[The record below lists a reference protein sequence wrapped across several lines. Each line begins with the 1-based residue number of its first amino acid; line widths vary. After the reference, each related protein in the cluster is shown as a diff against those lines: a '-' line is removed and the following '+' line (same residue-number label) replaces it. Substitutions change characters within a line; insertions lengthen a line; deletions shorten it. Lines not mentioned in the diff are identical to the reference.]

1 MNIIKRMLALGLM
14 TAASLAVA
22 EAQHQSF
29 DTPQAA
35 VEAFAAALE
44 RGDTATLEALLG
56 PGSESLVS
64 SGDAVQ
70 DAADRR
76 EFLDAYRARSAIVE
90 DGKDRRTLLIGGND
104 WPFPVPLVARGGR
117 WVLDGEAGVDEL
129 IYRRIGAN
137 ELGAIAVSRGFVE
150 AQNEYASE
158 GRDGD
163 PAGIYA
169 MKLLSDE
176 GRQNGLYWP
185 TAAGVPPSPAG
196 EFVANAAAEGYRRNP
211 VAYHGYRYRMLYRQ
225 GGNAAGGA
233 RDYFKDGLLTQGF
246 ALVAWP
252 AEYGVSGIMTFVV
265 NQDGDVFQRDL
276 GADTE
281 ARVAG
286 MSAFDPDRGWK
297 KVE

>member
-1 MNIIKRMLALGLM
+1 MNTIKRMLALGLM
-14 TAASLAVA
+14 TVASLAGAQV
-22 EAQHQSF
+22 QHQSF

-44 RGDTATLEALLG
+44 RGDTAALAGLLG

-70 DAADRR
+70 DAADRK
-76 EFLDAYRARSAIVE
+76 EFLDAYRTRSAIVE
-90 DGKDRRTLLIGGND
+90 DGKDRRTLVIGGND
-104 WPFPVPLVARGGR
+104 WPFPVPLLARGGR
-117 WVLDGEAGVDEL
+117 WMFDGAAGVDEL
-129 IYRRIGAN
+129 IYRRIGSN
-137 ELGAIAVSRGFVE
+137 ELGAIAVCRGFVE

-185 TAAGVPPSPAG
+185 TAAGDPPSPAG
-196 EFVANAAAEGYRRNP
+196 EFVANAAAEGYRRDP

-233 RDYFKDGLLTQGF
+233 RDYFEDGLLTQGF

-276 GADTE
+276 GTDTE
-281 ARVAG
+281 ARVAA

>member
-1 MNIIKRMLALGLM
+1 MIIIKRMLALGLM
-14 TAASLAVA
+14 TVASLAG
-22 EAQHQSF
+22 AQAPQPSF

-35 VEAFAAALE
+35 VEAFAAAVE
-44 RGDTATLEALLG
+44 RGDTAALEALLG

-70 DAADRR
+70 DAADRK
-76 EFLDAYRARSAIVE
+76 EFLDAYRTRIAIVE
-90 DGKDRRTLLIGGND
+90 DGKDRRTLVIGGND

-117 WVLDGEAGVDEL
+117 WTFDGEAGVDEL

-137 ELGAIAVSRGFVE
+137 ELGAIAVCRGFVE

-185 TAAGVPPSPAG
+185 TAAGDPPSPAG
-196 EFVANAAAEGYRRNP
+196 EFVANAAAEGYRRDP

-233 RDYFKDGLLTQGF
+233 RDYFEDGLLTQGF

-281 ARVAG
+281 ARVAT
-286 MSAFDPDRGWK
+286 MNAFDPDRSWR

>member
-14 TAASLAVA
+14 TVASLAG
-22 EAQHQSF
+22 AQAPQPSF

-44 RGDTATLEALLG
+44 RGDTAALAGLLG

-70 DAADRR
+70 DAADRK
-76 EFLDAYRARSAIVE
+76 EFLDAYRTRSAIVE
-90 DGKDRRTLLIGGND
+90 DGKDRRTLVIGAND
-104 WPFPVPLVARGGR
+104 WPFPVPLVARGDR
-117 WVLDGEAGVDEL
+117 WLFDGEAGVDEL

-137 ELGAIAVSRGFVE
+137 ELGAIAVCRGYVE

-158 GRDGD
+158 GREGD

-185 TAAGVPPSPAG
+185 TAAGDQPSPAG

-225 GGNAAGGA
+225 GRNATGGA
-233 RDYFKDGLLTQGF
+233 RDYFKGGLLTQGF

-276 GADTE
+276 GTDTE
-281 ARVAG
+281 ARVAA

>member
-1 MNIIKRMLALGLM
+1 
-14 TAASLAVA
+14 
-22 EAQHQSF
+22 
-29 DTPQAA
+29 
-35 VEAFAAALE
+35 
-44 RGDTATLEALLG
+44 
-56 PGSESLVS
+56 
-64 SGDAVQ
+64 
-70 DAADRR
+70 
-76 EFLDAYRARSAIVE
+76 
-90 DGKDRRTLLIGGND
+90 
-104 WPFPVPLVARGGR
+104 
-117 WVLDGEAGVDEL
+117 VDEL

>member
-1 MNIIKRMLALGLM
+1 MIIIKRMLALGLM
-14 TAASLAVA
+14 TVASLAG
-22 EAQHQSF
+22 AQAPQPSF

-44 RGDTATLEALLG
+44 RGDTAALAGLLG

-70 DAADRR
+70 DAADRK
-76 EFLDAYRARSAIVE
+76 EFLDAYRTRSAIVE
-90 DGKDRRTLLIGGND
+90 DGKDRRTLVIGAND

-117 WVLDGEAGVDEL
+117 WMLDGAAGVDEL

-137 ELGAIAVSRGFVE
+137 ELGAIAVCRGYVE
-150 AQNEYASE
+150 AQNEYASG

-185 TAAGVPPSPAG
+185 TAAGDPPSPAG
-196 EFVANAAAEGYRRNP
+196 EFVANAAAEGYRRDP

-233 RDYFKDGLLTQGF
+233 RDYFEDGLLTQGF

-276 GADTE
+276 GTDTE
-281 ARVAG
+281 ARVAA

>member
-1 MNIIKRMLALGLM
+1 MIIIKRMLALGLM
-14 TAASLAVA
+14 TVASLAG
-22 EAQHQSF
+22 AQAPQPSF

-44 RGDTATLEALLG
+44 RGDTAALAGLLG

-70 DAADRR
+70 DAADRK
-76 EFLDAYRARSAIVE
+76 EFLDAYRTRSAIVE
-90 DGKDRRTLLIGGND
+90 DGKDRRTLVIGAND

-117 WVLDGEAGVDEL
+117 WMLDGAAGVDEL

-137 ELGAIAVSRGFVE
+137 ELGAIAVCRGYVE
-150 AQNEYASE
+150 AQNEYASG

-185 TAAGVPPSPAG
+185 TAAGEPPSPAG

-233 RDYFKDGLLTQGF
+233 RDYFEDGLLTQGF

-252 AEYGVSGIMTFVV
+252 AEYGVSGIMTFVI

-281 ARVAG
+281 GRAAT
-286 MSAFDPDRGWK
+286 MNAFDPDRGWK